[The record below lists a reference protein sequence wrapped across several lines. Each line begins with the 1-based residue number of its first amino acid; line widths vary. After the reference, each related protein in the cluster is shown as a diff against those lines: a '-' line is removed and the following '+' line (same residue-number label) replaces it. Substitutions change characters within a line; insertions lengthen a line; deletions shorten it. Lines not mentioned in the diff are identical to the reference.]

1 MKLRLSVFLIALQAS
16 ATQAASV
23 STTLAVQ
30 AQVLQSGACSVGATA
45 VNFGQ
50 FLPGQLNQYGEG
62 GAISVTCSVNQPYQI
77 ALNAGEHYDAGNRT
91 RRLASGG
98 NLVSYALYKGSYGD
112 EWGDPVSFPAGQV
125 YSGNGNGQAQRLEVL
140 AKIFTSAQTPAGSYA
155 DNVLVTV
162 NY

>member
-1 MKLRLSVFLIALQAS
+1 MKLRLSVVLIALQAS
-16 ATQAASV
+16 AAQAASV

-50 FLPGQLNQYGEG
+50 ILPGQLNQYGEG
-62 GAISVTCSVNQPYQI
+62 SISITCSVNQPYQYS
-77 ALNAGEHYDAGNRT
+77 LNGGEHYDAPNRN

-98 NLVSYALYKGSYGD
+98 NLEIYVLYTGSYADLI
-112 EWGDPVSFPAGQV
+112 SFPANEFHG
-125 YSGNGNGQAQRLEVL
+125 GNGNGQAQRIDLL
-140 AKIFTSAQTPAGSYA
+140 AKLFTTAQTPAGSYA

>member
-1 MKLRLSVFLIALQAS
+1 MKLRLSILLFALQAS
-16 ATQAASV
+16 AAQAASV

-30 AQVLQSGACSVGATA
+30 AEVLPSGTCSVSASA

-50 FLPGQLNQYGEG
+50 FLPGRLNQYGEG

-77 ALNAGEHYDAGNRT
+77 ALNAGEHYDAANRT
-91 RRLASGG
+91 RRLASSG
-98 NLVSYALYKGSYGD
+98 NLVAYALYNGTYGN

-125 YSGNGNGQAQRLEVL
+125 YSANGTGQAQRLDVL
-140 AKIFTSAQTPAGSYA
+140 AKIFTTAQTPAGVYA